1 MNFKI
6 NFAYLFLFLSVLFWA
21 GNFIVGKYASYYQIP
36 PWSGNFYRWFFAW
49 LILLPFTF
57 TEIISKKN
65 YILEN
70 YKFYILLG
78 ITSVTIF
85 NSIVYYSLNFTQVIS
100 GVLMISTIPVMIM
113 FISSILKIERTNIFQ
128 ILGVICSFIGVILI
142 ITKANFDLLVNL
154 DFNKGDLTMV
164 IAMLSWATYSALL
177 KKRKHE
183 LSQLSLLEVIITFGL
198 IFLIPIYITE
208 YSLGFEI
215 TLNKPFILVLIYVV
229 LFPGLAAF
237 ICWIKGI
244 SLIGPNRSGV
254 FLHLMPILSALMAMI
269 IFKEKFMLYHLLGA
283 FFILSGI
290 ILSNRKS
297 TNALSSYF
305 RRLSKYITAVCRF
318 KKTILKV

>member
-6 NFAYLFLFLSVLFWA
+6 NIAYLFLFLSVLFWA

-36 PWSGNFYRWFFAW
+36 PFSLNFYRWFFAW
-49 LILLPFTF
+49 LILLPFTYK
-57 TEIISKKN
+57 EIISKKN

-128 ILGVICSFIGVILI
+128 ILGVICSFVGVILI
-142 ITKANFDLLVNL
+142 ITKAIFDLLVNL

-164 IAMLSWATYSALL
+164 LAMLSWATYSALL

-198 IFLIPIYITE
+198 IFLIPIYIIE

-229 LFPGLAAF
+229 LFPGLASF

-297 TNALSSYF
+297 TNA
-305 RRLSKYITAVCRF
+305 
-318 KKTILKV
+318 